1 MAFGYDMLTGRQ
13 GASGYCRKVGEK
25 TEIHARGLESGEIC
39 AVYELLPGCAEKRD
53 EKTAETNGQAV
64 FACISGSALF
74 VASNGKVRLWQ
85 GGEENYLR
93 ACEWMQKEKA
103 KKEETQKSISPE
115 TSIAPHA
122 VETEETIKEEP
133 KTAQNILTRDLEE
146 IQRSEITEDRE
157 KIPEELPSPTII
169 TEKDETVKMEL
180 AEEPV
185 PSAPEPSYTLR
196 SPGAG
201 DPVDALPN

>member
-13 GASGYCRKVGEK
+13 GASGYCRKVEGK

-39 AVYELLPGCAEKRD
+39 AVYELLPGRAEKRD
-53 EKTAETNGQAV
+53 EKTADGNGQIV
-64 FACISGSALF
+64 FTCQSGNAFF
-74 VASNGKVRLWQ
+74 VASKGRVRLWQ

-93 ACEWMQKEKA
+93 ACEWMQKEKT
-103 KKEETQKSISPE
+103 KKEETQKSISSE
-115 TSIAPHA
+115 TSIAPPA
-122 VETEETIKEEP
+122 AETEETIKEEP
-133 KTAQNILTRDLEE
+133 KAAQNILARDLEE

-157 KIPEELPSPTII
+157 KMPEELPSPTITI
-169 TEKDETVKMEL
+169 EKDKTEKKESARES
-180 AEEPV
+180 V
-185 PSAPEPSYTLR
+185 PSASEPSYTLR

>member
-13 GASGYCRKVGEK
+13 GASGYCRKVEGK
-25 TEIHARGLESGEIC
+25 TEIHARGLEQGESC
-39 AVYELLPGCAEKRD
+39 ALYELLPGCAEKRD
-53 EKTAETNGQAV
+53 EKTADGNGQAV
-64 FACISGSALF
+64 FTCRSGDAFF
-74 VASNGKVRLWQ
+74 VASKGRVRLWQ

-93 ACEWMQKEKA
+93 ACEWMQKEKT
-103 KKEETQKSISPE
+103 KKEETPKSISPE

-157 KIPEELPSPTII
+157 KIPEELPSPTIM
-169 TEKDETVKMEL
+169 TEKDETGKMEL

-196 SPGAG
+196 SPGDG
-201 DPVDALPN
+201 EPVDALPN